1 MSIEVMMPQ
10 MGESVVEGTVTKWL
24 VKEGD
29 RVQEDQPLCEIS
41 TDKVDTEIP
50 SPGAGVIAKLIAA
63 EGETLPVGAPLAV
76 IEASGAATGAA
87 SAAPVA
93 AAAPAGVRTQPKA
106 APALPPVPG
115 KAAAAGAPPAARPQ
129 QSPPTLRAVRSE
141 PRPLAAAAHSASQ
154 APAGGASAPPAGGS
168 GGAAAAAEPAAA
180 AAPPRGAQAPGAPG
194 GVAAGA
200 HRRYSPVVIR
210 IAEEHGIDLTRVP
223 STGIGGRVSKRDVL
237 AYLDALQAG
246 QIQPPTASSGAA
258 SGVTNGAT
266 NAANAQEA
274 PQGAPVTAAQPSAG
288 VATRPSAVP
297 AALPGAA
304 GYRPPV
310 YEPREGD
317 VVEPFTRRR
326 KLIAEHMV
334 YSKTHSPHVGTLAE
348 VDLTRAMRLR
358 DQHKDAFFAREGF
371 ALTLLPLAAAATVRA
386 LKEFPRMNA
395 SVVGD
400 SLIVRH
406 QINLGIAMDTEEG
419 LLVPVIKAAEGLS
432 VVGLARE
439 IERLRRKIAE
449 KKITAD
455 DLAGGSFTLTNP
467 GREGNLFG
475 FAIINQPQVGI
486 LRMGEIKK
494 RPVVVEVDGEDAI
507 AIRTMMYLALSY
519 DHRVIDGVL
528 GNRFLYR
535 AARILEEADFEL

>member
-63 EGETLPVGAPLAV
+63 EGETLPVGAPLAL
-76 IEASGAATGAA
+76 IEASGAG
-87 SAAPVA
+87 A

-106 APALPPVPG
+106 ASAPPPVPG
-115 KAAAAGAPPAARPQ
+115 KAAAAGAPPAARAQ

-141 PRPLAAAAHSASQ
+141 PRPQAAAVHSAAQ

-168 GGAAAAAEPAAA
+168 GGAAAAAQPAAA
-180 AAPPRGAQAPGAPG
+180 AAPPRGAHAPGAPG

-210 IAEEHGIDLTRVP
+210 IADEHGIDLTRVP
-223 STGIGGRVSKRDVL
+223 GTGIGGRVSKRDVL

-246 QIQPPTASSGAA
+246 QIQPPAASGAT
-258 SGVTNGAT
+258 SGVTNGAS
-266 NAANAQEA
+266 NIANEQEA
-274 PQGAPVTAAQPSAG
+274 SSGAPAAAAQLSAAA
-288 VATRPSAVP
+288 ATRPSAVP
-297 AALPGAA
+297 LALPGAA

-348 VDLTRAMRLR
+348 VDLTRVMRLR
-358 DQHKDAFFAREGF
+358 NEHKDAFFAQEGF

-419 LLVPVIKAAEGLS
+419 LLVPVIKAAEGMS

-439 IERLRRKIAE
+439 IERLRRKIAD

-494 RPVVVEVDGEDAI
+494 RPMVVAVGGEDAI